1 MQREAVK
8 QRQAFGS
15 ERSLFF
21 ADGVSIW
28 IRPEM
33 SKNKH
38 HHVRSTL
45 CAWSFIV
52 LAAGQMAMIG
62 AARADAD
69 TDTQASQPAWSFGG
83 FGTVGMVHADTR
95 QADYSST
102 VLKASGAGYSRPWS
116 FDVDSRLGAQLDVK
130 LDARWSAV
138 LQVISE
144 QNVDNS
150 YAPIVEWANIKYQ
163 ATPDLSVRI
172 GRIALPLLLAA
183 DSRKAS
189 YAFPSVRTP
198 VELYGAVP
206 ISNSDGIDVN
216 YRWNVGPVKNMT
228 QAMVGNTRF
237 KVTNGPPAEGRA
249 MVGLSNTSS
258 YGALTLCASVLTL
271 DLTFDAARALFDG
284 FRQFGPQGIAL
295 AEKYDADRKRVNVVG
310 IGASYDPGNW
320 FATAELARVRIKSF
334 LGDRTGLYVSTGYRF
349 GNLTPYATY
358 ARARDNSD
366 RSDPGLSLTGL
377 APATA
382 GAATMLNAGLSQLLG
397 TVATQQSWIA
407 GVRWDVARNMALKL
421 QYDRVLPQGGSAGT
435 LLNVQP
441 GFRSGVAVNVVSAAL
456 DFVY

>member
-8 QRQAFGS
+8 QRQAFGA

-21 ADGVSIW
+21 VDGVSIW

-38 HHVRSTL
+38 HHARSTL
-45 CAWSFIV
+45 RAWSVIA
-52 LAAGQMAMIG
+52 LAAGQMAGIG

-69 TDTQASQPAWSFGG
+69 VQASKPAWSFGG
-83 FGTVGMVHADTR
+83 FGTVGVVHADTR

-144 QNVDNS
+144 QSVDNS
-150 YAPIVEWANIKYQ
+150 YAPVVEWANIKYQ
-163 ATPDLSVRI
+163 ATPDLSVRV
-172 GRIALPLLLAA
+172 GRIALPLLLSA
-183 DSRKAS
+183 DARKAA

-198 VELYGAVP
+198 VELYGAIP

-216 YRWNVGPVKNMT
+216 YRWNVGRVKNMT
-228 QAMVGNTRF
+228 QAMLGNSRF
-237 KVTNGPPAEGRA
+237 KVINGPPAEGRA
-249 MVGLSNTSS
+249 MVGLSNISS
-258 YGALTLCASVLTL
+258 YGALTACASVLTL
-271 DLTFDAARALFDG
+271 DLRFDAARPLFDG

-295 AEKYDADRKRVNVVG
+295 ADKYDADQKRVNVVG

-334 LGDRTGLYVSTGYRF
+334 LGDRTGLYVSTGYRV
-349 GNLTPYATY
+349 GNLTPYVTY

-382 GAATMLNAGLSQLLG
+382 GAATMLNAGLHQLLG
-397 TVATQQSWIA
+397 TVAIQRSLIA
-407 GVRWDVARNMALKL
+407 GLRWDVARNMALKL
-421 QYDRVLPQGGSAGT
+421 QYDRVLPQGGAAGT
-435 LLNVQP
+435 LINVQP
-441 GFRSGVAVNVVSAAL
+441 GFRSGVTVNVVSAAL